1 MRQGVWC
8 VPVER
13 SAGAADGD
21 VCRSVRSV
29 CSVQCSQRWAFTV
42 ERSARVAEG
51 DVRRSVRRLQRW
63 ACTAERSA
71 CVAEGDVRRSV
82 RSTFLLGG
90 VTYGR

>member
-51 DVRRSVRRLQRW
+51 DVRRSVRRLQRL
-63 ACTAERSA
+63 SH
-71 CVAEGDVRRSV
+71 RRNTLNAV
-82 RSTFLLGG
+82 CAVCIL
-90 VTYGR
+90 YW